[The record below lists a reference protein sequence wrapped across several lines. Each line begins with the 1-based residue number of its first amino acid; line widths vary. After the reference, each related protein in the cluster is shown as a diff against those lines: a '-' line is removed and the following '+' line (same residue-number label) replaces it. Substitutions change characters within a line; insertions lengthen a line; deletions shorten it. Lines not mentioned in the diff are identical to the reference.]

1 MMEEVMAE
9 EVGHI
14 AVVKSEIG
22 LLAFYLRSLLFGFR
36 KFFAAAHG

>member
-22 LLAFYLRSLLFGFR
+22 LLAFYLRFLLFGFR